1 MGSSRKQS
9 WMQKL
14 GRRLAGGAALL
25 RGPARPF
32 VLVAA
37 VVLAILGGAL
47 LIRHRWPEMLPK
59 QALTAS
65 AIMVTPQP
73 KWIHG
78 DVKADVIRDAH
89 LTQLDASDPELTS
102 RMAAAFAA
110 HTWVAEV
117 RRVSKHAGPLVQ
129 VQLAYRRPVAMVEVV
144 AGGRAGLLPVDG
156 HGVLLPPEDFS
167 PNQAPNYLRIVA
179 AGSKPAGPVGTS
191 WGDPRVLGAARIAAA
206 WNEHDAADG
215 DSGEATPGDSQGGI
229 AAWKPIGL
237 YRIQAEGPPPQ
248 PGRQAPVS
256 YALVTRQGRHVRWG
270 HAPGEETPGE
280 ASASQKIARLIAH
293 VQQQGPLDGQP
304 AGEIDLRDAQS
315 LRVVSR
321 TARQRP

>member
-1 MGSSRKQS
+1 MGSSRNQS
-9 WMQKL
+9 WMRKL
-14 GRRLAGGAALL
+14 GGRLAGSAALL

-37 VVLAILGGAL
+37 VVLATVGGAL
-47 LIRHRWPEMLPK
+47 FIRHRWPEMLPQ

-78 DVKADVIRDAH
+78 DVKADVIRDAQ
-89 LTQLDASDPELTS
+89 LTQLDASDPDLTS
-102 RMAAAFAA
+102 RIAAAFAA

-117 RRVSKHAGPLVQ
+117 RRVSKHAGPSVQ
-129 VQLAYRRPVAMVEVV
+129 VQLVYRRPIAMVEVI

-156 HGVLLPPEDFS
+156 QGVLLPPEDFS
-167 PNQAPNYLRIVA
+167 PNQAPNYLRIA
-179 AGSKPAGPVGTS
+179 APGSKPAGPVGTS

-206 WNEHDAADG
+206 WNQHDAADRDLGEAPSG
-215 DSGEATPGDSQGGI
+215 DSEGEFP
-229 AAWKPIGL
+229 AWKQIAL
-237 YRIQAEGPPPQ
+237 YRIQAEGPPPL
-248 PGRQAPVS
+248 PGRKAPVS
-256 YALVTRQGRHVRWG
+256 YALVTRLGRHVRWG

-280 ASASQKIARLIAH
+280 ASTSQKIARLIAH
-293 VQQQGPLDGQP
+293 VQQKGPLDKQP

-321 TARQRP
+321 TAHSP